1 MRLRR
6 KRGKEMSE
14 LTDVVEML
22 QTGVAAAKDAVNDL
36 AHVLSVA
43 EDVLSRVEDVNTG
56 SVVHVGEDIVHAVDD
71 LAAKVHALVDP
82 SHNDT
87 AAPTP
92 VSHVKVL

>member
-1 MRLRR
+1 
-6 KRGKEMSE
+6 MSE
-14 LTDVVEML
+14 LTDVVAML
-22 QTGVAAAKDAVNDL
+22 QAGVQAAKDAVNDL

-43 EDVLSRVEDVNTG
+43 EDVLSKVEDVNAG
-56 SVVHVGEDIVHAVDD
+56 GVVHVGEDIVRAVDD

-87 AAPTP
+87 PAPAP